1 MGRKT
6 MSMAIGS
13 VIDEQLNELS
23 AQYGLNKS
31 SLINRILQRSLA
43 GDNAIKDLMST
54 TLPDRGKTIKRSYRI
69 EEDMVSFMEQFPDIL
84 MGTVIE
90 KAVSQF
96 MALSDE
102 EKRNFL
108 LYRFYWPDIWCSI
121 SENGKQMKRFV
132 NIQKR
137 S

>member
-69 EEDMVSFMEQFPDIL
+69 EEDMVSFMEQFPDLL

-108 LYRFYWPDIWCSI
+108 FS
-121 SENGKQMKRFV
+121 
-132 NIQKR
+132 
-137 S
+137 